1 MSNEAQNQPL
11 QLPDVSGSLQ
21 DIKEIIQF
29 LQWIFRKIDKGDT
42 PQETVRMLLMNR
54 SKIDSINF
62 DSNDR

>member
-1 MSNEAQNQPL
+1 MSNEEQNQPL
-11 QLPDVSGSLQ
+11 QQPLVSGSLQ

-29 LQWIFRKIDKGDT
+29 LQWIFKKIDKGDT

>member
-1 MSNEAQNQPL
+1 MSNEEQNQPL
-11 QLPDVSGSLQ
+11 QQPLVSGSLQ

-29 LQWIFRKIDKGDT
+29 LQWIFIKIDKGDT